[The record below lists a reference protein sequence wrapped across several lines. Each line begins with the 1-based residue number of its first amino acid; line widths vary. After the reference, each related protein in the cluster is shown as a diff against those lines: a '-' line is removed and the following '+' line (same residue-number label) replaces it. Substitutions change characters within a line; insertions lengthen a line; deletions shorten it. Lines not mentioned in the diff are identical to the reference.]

1 MKLNLKPTRAQ
12 TRVLAPRALAMCLLV
27 GPIAACS
34 TGGPGP
40 APTSHA
46 KVDDRFADLPEG
58 GIYKVGNPYQ
68 VEGVWY
74 YPAEDYSYVEEG
86 IASWYGPDFHGKR
99 TANGERY
106 DMNELTAAHPTL
118 PLPSIVNVTNLDNG
132 RQIKL
137 RINDRGPFKSKR
149 IIDISRQGAQ
159 LLGFKEAGTARVRV
173 EIDRAESIDIKN
185 QYLARAPGEMP
196 KITAAPRAT
205 VAAESLSPPTT
216 VISSSGV
223 QSPPPVALKQ
233 PKPAPSAAATKPAL
247 VARAPLP
254 AATAPPTQPQPAV
267 PGKAKIDLPA
277 GTGVY
282 IQAGA
287 FADPAN
293 AHRLEQQLKE
303 FGNVFVVTINLNG
316 KQLYRVRLGP
326 LQDDTGAE
334 ALLGQVKS
342 YGYED
347 AQIVRF

>member
-1 MKLNLKPTRAQ
+1 MKSFPKPLLGPKHAASR
-12 TRVLAPRALAMCLLV
+12 LAASHILTLCLLV
-27 GPIAACS
+27 GPLAACS
-34 TGGPGP
+34 TGS
-40 APTSHA
+40 APSSVTKA
-46 KVDDRFADLPEG
+46 PDDERSGLPEG

-74 YPAEDYSYVEEG
+74 YPAEDYKYVEEG
-86 IASWYGPDFHGKR
+86 VASWYGPDFHGKR
-99 TANGERY
+99 TANGEKY
-106 DMNELTAAHPTL
+106 DMNALTAAHPTL

-132 RQIKL
+132 RQVKL

-159 LLGFKEAGTARVRV
+159 LLGFEAQGTARVRV
-173 EIDRAESIDIKN
+173 EIDPTESLTIKN
-185 QYLARAPGEMP
+185 QYLARAPGELP
-196 KITAAPRAT
+196 KIAAAPRPT
-205 VAAESLSPPTT
+205 VSTETLSPPVLT
-216 VISSSGV
+216 
-223 QSPPPVALKQ
+223 QPVA
-233 PKPAPSAAATKPAL
+233 PKPVPPSA

-254 AATAPPTQPQPAV
+254 ATSPSPAPQPAV

-303 FGNVFVVTINLNG
+303 FGNVFVVTVSVSG

-334 ALLGQVKS
+334 QLLDQVKS
-342 YGYED
+342 YGYPE